1 LVVGVSGPGGTEEV
15 LMRNVEQAQA
25 VWLAAAARVA
35 GEREAAVAAIRKV
48 QEAEKVAAAARAGY
62 LAALRAA

>member
-1 LVVGVSGPGGTEEV
+1 
-15 LMRNVEQAQA
+15 MRNVEQAQA